1 MTAKNVKTIAMDYVV
16 QVLKSAA
23 RSGVSIPELLVQVGI
38 ERERLED
45 ACARVDRATFL
56 RLLLTVMEQTGD
68 EFIGFGQGRRSKP
81 GTFSMMAHAV
91 INCANL
97 KKQSASGRIFLILL
111 LWVWKT
117 RCRKKAVKAS
127 LQGQRLITM
136 NSAKLVFK
144 LVFL

>member
-97 KKQSASGRIFLILL
+97 EEAVRRGMDFYDDRKSTRLNSSHVSISYAVFCLKKKKI
-111 LWVWKT
+111 KNT
-117 RCRKKAVKAS
+117 RH
-127 LQGQRLITM
+127 
-136 NSAKLVFK
+136 
-144 LVFL
+144 